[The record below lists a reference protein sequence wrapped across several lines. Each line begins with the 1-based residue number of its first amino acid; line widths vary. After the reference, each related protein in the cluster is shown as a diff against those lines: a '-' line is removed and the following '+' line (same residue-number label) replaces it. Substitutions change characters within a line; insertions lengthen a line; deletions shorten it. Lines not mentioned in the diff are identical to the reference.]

1 LDAQAE
7 IKSVELP
14 WCNCVSSL
22 NSAYCLIGK
31 APPHVVGSVNIESQR
46 RSPRTLSIFL
56 NEDWRELKFG
66 VNQPKGNGG
75 RLSN

>member
-22 NSAYCLIGK
+22 SAPYYLIGK
-31 APPHVVGSVNIESQR
+31 APPHVVGSVNVESQQ

-56 NEDWRELKFG
+56 GEDWRELKSSAA
-66 VNQPKGNGG
+66 QPDRNGG
-75 RLSN
+75 WLSK